1 MDYLT
6 KYYKNLSEQLQER
19 INLLEAQTP
28 GYYGPEPTR
37 PKYGAPY
44 STHERNSGMP
54 GFDLSKSMELY
65 NKTKSAIESH
75 PNAQDIMIGAFS
87 GAWSEQH
94 GGSERKAR
102 RAFGTRISDQLR
114 AAAGPGGFESF
125 DHAVDAMVP
134 IIAATPSWRAEA
146 IGNLKETMHPDKF
159 EELNADQQ
167 ALERQLKRMAGD
179 HSLEVASEALKHA
192 ETKIGFLN

>member
-1 MDYLT
+1 MKSFKKFLIE
-6 KYYKNLSEQLQER
+6 NSS
-19 INLLEAQTP
+19 P
-28 GYYGPEPTR
+28 SYYGPEPTR

-44 STHERNSGMP
+44 TEHERNSGMP
-54 GFDLSKSMELY
+54 GFDASKSMELY